1 MRRLIRLAVAAA
13 VTGVLV
19 WLPAV
24 PRPASRRP
32 LPIDSGGRHTAAAG
46 HLAAVCRVSGF
57 LPWIFSSMIGS
68 VRVFPANSTE

>member
-24 PRPASRRP
+24 AQAG
-32 LPIDSGGRHTAAAG
+32 LTATAAD
-46 HLAAVCRVSGF
+46 
-57 LPWIFSSMIGS
+57 
-68 VRVFPANSTE
+68 